1 MTRNALGET
10 ESKLLS
16 ESSRAILL
24 AGDNRAL
31 SAWLVRLLR
40 KDHYVIDCAYDG
52 EEADVALCT
61 HQYALVILDL
71 GLPGLDGSRV
81 KGLDS
86 GADDYLVKPLTFP
99 NLRHEFGR
107 SCGAAK
113 P

>member
-40 KDHYVIDCAYDG
+40 KDHSHDCRQ
-52 EEADVALCT
+52 ELLINE
-61 HQYALVILDL
+61 LD
-71 GLPGLDGSRV
+71 
-81 KGLDS
+81 
-86 GADDYLVKPLTFP
+86 
-99 NLRHEFGR
+99 
-107 SCGAAK
+107 
-113 P
+113 